1 VGVRTETWKVLPE
14 WFVFYKLA
22 WFQLTFLLA
31 KVLYIKITHLPVHI
45 KPWQNHHRKQN
56 GSKTTTTMTKT
67 TTTTTNP
74 T

>member
-1 VGVRTETWKVLPE
+1 VRTETWKDLPE
-14 WFVFYKLA
+14 WFAFHRLA

-31 KVLYIKITHLPVHI
+31 KVLYSKITHLPVHI
-45 KPWQNHHRKQN
+45 QPWQKHHRKHH
-56 GSKTTTTMTKT
+56 GSKTTTTT